1 MYSFKSRD
9 RRQEVRAVAT
19 VDLFPAHERHN
30 SEEEAA
36 AAAATTTL
44 SSAHMSP
51 ANTPGR
57 RATSD
62 VDEAEVVDGDQWTDE
77 SLKGLK

>member
-36 AAAATTTL
+36 AATTTTL

>member
-1 MYSFKSRD
+1 
-9 RRQEVRAVAT
+9 
-19 VDLFPAHERHN
+19 
-30 SEEEAA
+30 
-36 AAAATTTL
+36 
-44 SSAHMSP
+44 MSP